1 MITDMGKTLLTAIAF
16 TLLPLFSQAQT
27 YKELWKQY
35 EEASQKDLP
44 RTQMQVLEKILATAE
59 KKQDYGQQLA
69 ASLSW
74 AGLQTTISPD
84 SLEGE
89 VTKLRKKQEKAEK
102 SNVVLS
108 AVYATVLGKIYQN
121 NSSLENG
128 EQLSKQYFEKA
139 LTHPDALA
147 SYKESGYEPFISTGV
162 DSKYFDHDL
171 LHVIGIEA
179 NNLPLLYNHYQ
190 SKGNRE
196 AACLIASMQEG
207 NQKVEVLD
215 SLIDIYA
222 DLPIC
227 GALAVKRFGLM
238 PNSTNAERKLCYEYL
253 QQAINRWG
261 SWKEMNQLRNRLS
274 QMEISSI
281 SANLD
286 SYVSPSQTS
295 QTLRIAY
302 KHLQSATITITKTKL
317 HGDNELVDN
326 PEVIDAEDLKSYLIA
341 SSTQTISHP
350 FASHP
355 IYEINNDSI
364 VIPPLDKGIYFVTLT
379 TNQEGVDTIQFL
391 YCVTDLYV
399 LHQQQPND
407 QWRYVVVNA
416 TTGKPIKGATL
427 CFIESNYNKKKKNA
441 TKHTFTTN
449 AKGEAIIDN
458 TKGDV
463 SGNLYVYTNDDTAY
477 PTSWHRNSFSLNK
490 QSDKTRSYARIYTD
504 RSVYRPGQTVYANV
518 LAWNV
523 DKGINAEVLTQKS
536 VTLTL
541 RDANRRVVAE
551 HKFTLDDNGSCATS
565 FTLPSS
571 GLTGTFNL
579 TVTGAATSYQTI
591 KVEEYKRPTF
601 EVTLN
606 DCASK
611 YAVGDTV
618 TLSGKAQTYAGVPV
632 QNAKV
637 SYTVTRRPRWWF
649 WYRANA
655 SRDTEIITDSTST
668 NDAGEYTVK
677 VPLSVDEKEEN
688 GFFVFEVTATVTDN
702 GGESHEANQSLP
714 IGAKPS
720 VLLCNLPS
728 RMEVTQTQPL
738 KFTYLNVAGKEIPGE
753 VRYAIF
759 DESTRLTDLQM
770 AGALTQ
776 KAIAN
781 KTISLPTLKSGQYTL
796 MATCGNDTI
805 KQHFV
810 LFSLKDK
817 SPVVDTQDWFYLS
830 ADTFPSDGKP
840 VYIQVGSSDKDQHF
854 VYSIVSEGKVIE
866 NGTFDQSNALTLHRF
881 SYKEEYG
888 TGLVINYAWV
898 RNGVVYTHTAKIAR
912 PMPDKRLILQWNSFR
927 NRLTPGQNE
936 EWTLTIKRPNGKAAN
951 TQLMATMY
959 DKSLDQIQ
967 ETNWSDDIYLT
978 NNMPSLRWLG
988 IGHSGYS
995 QYHNTQYN
1003 ALKVEAIQLSAF
1015 NDEYFNNLC
1024 YAHNRYHLMYKLES
1038 APMLAM
1044 NRSSNSGE
1052 ALALND
1058 VVSVRSLGT
1067 NQLSTSDSYA
1077 EESAAAKG
1085 QEEQSGK
1092 QGQAQAQIR
1101 ENLNE
1106 TAFFYPQLHTDSAGC
1121 VSLTFTLP
1129 ESLTTW
1135 RFLGLAH
1142 DSKMNH
1148 GMITEDIVAQ
1158 KQVMITPNVPRFLRK
1173 DDKAVITAR
1182 LFNTTTNMVQGKA
1195 LMELVDPLTDKVVYT
1210 STQDFSVDGESTA
1223 QASFAI
1229 DDQALKGD
1237 GSMLIAR
1244 FTASGDGFSDGEQH
1258 YLPILSQLEYV
1269 TTTVPFTQTSAGV
1282 KTINLNE
1289 LFPKKNIS
1297 SKSLTIE
1304 YTNNP
1309 SWLMIQALP
1318 YVGDAND
1325 QNAISLATAF
1335 YANRLAKHIVDS
1347 TPKIKDTFSMWLQ
1360 EKGNETSLMSSLEKN
1375 QDLKNVVLEE
1385 TPWVIDAQ
1393 NEQEQKHAIAHFFN
1407 DNQLSNT
1414 TSSTLQRLKQLQNS
1428 DGSFSW
1434 WKGMKGS
1441 LYMTVTVAKTLA
1453 RLNNQIGNDQ
1463 EVSNIISRAFKY
1475 LDSEVSLRVI
1485 ELKKLEKQGY
1495 KHLKP
1500 SDALCDYLYTNA
1512 LAGRS
1517 ATADTRYL
1525 IGLLTKK
1532 SVDLTI
1538 YGKANTAII
1547 LHQYSESQKA
1557 KEYLESIKQYTV
1569 YKEGMGRYFD
1579 SRNAMYSW
1587 FDYQIPTE
1595 VAAIEALKAITPND
1609 SVTIQEMQQW
1619 LLQAK
1624 HTQAWDTPINS
1635 VNAIWAFSDNG
1646 QMASLASTDCQPASI
1661 AIDGKALDVTAS
1673 AGIGYVKVKADA
1685 STAQTLTVDKKTD
1698 GTSWGAVY
1706 AQYLQ
1711 PTTEVEDAQS
1721 GIAIK
1726 REVLNPQGTDAFK
1739 VGDKIQVRLTIT
1751 ADRDYDFVQVVD
1763 KRAACLEPVNTTS
1776 GYSCGYY
1783 IATKDNATCYYFDQL
1798 AKGKHVIETE
1808 YYVDREGSYQQGTCT
1823 AQCAYAPE
1831 FSGRTKG
1838 AILNINK

>member
-1 MITDMGKTLLTAIAF
+1 MGKTLLTILAF

-27 YKELWKQY
+27 YKELWSQY

-44 RTQMQVLEKILATAE
+44 RTQMQILEKIIASAE
-59 KKQDYGQQLA
+59 KKQDYGQQLT

-74 AGLQTTISPD
+74 ASLQTTISPD

-89 VTKLRKKQEKAEK
+89 IAKLSQKQEKAEK

-108 AVYATVLGKIYQN
+108 AIYATVLGQIYQN
-121 NSSLENG
+121 NSNLENG
-128 EQLSKQYFEKA
+128 EQLSKQFFKKA
-139 LTHPDALA
+139 LAHPDVLA
-147 SYKESGYEPFISTGV
+147 SYKESGYEPFVNTGV

-171 LHVIGIEA
+171 LHVIGIETD
-179 NNLPLLYNHYQ
+179 NLQLLYNHY
-190 SKGNRE
+190 KNNGNRE
-196 AACLIASMQEG
+196 AACLIASMQES
-207 NQKVEVLD
+207 NQEIAVLD
-215 SLIDIYA
+215 SLINLYA
-222 DLPIC
+222 DLPVC

-238 PNSTNAERKLCYEYL
+238 PCSTNVERKQCYEYL

-261 SWKEMNQLRNRLS
+261 SWKEMNQLRNRVSDL
-274 QMEISSI
+274 ETSSI
-281 SANLD
+281 SADLT
-286 SYVSPSQTS
+286 SYVSPSQTPH
-295 QTLRIAY
+295 TLKIAY
-302 KHLQSATITITKTKL
+302 RHLQSATLTITKTKL
-317 HGDNELVDN
+317 RGDNELVEE
-326 PEVIDAEDLKSYLIA
+326 PEVIDATDLNPYLIT
-341 SSTQTISHP
+341 SSLQTITHP
-350 FASHP
+350 FVSHP

-364 VIPPLDKGIYFVTLT
+364 VIPALDKGIYFITLT

-427 CFIESNYNKKKKNA
+427 CFIENNYNKKKKSA

-449 AKGEAIIDN
+449 AKGEALIDN
-458 TKGDV
+458 KDGDA

-518 LAWNV
+518 LAWTV
-523 DKGINAEVLTQKS
+523 DKGIDAQVLTQKS
-536 VTLTL
+536 ITLTL

-551 HKFTLDDNGSCATS
+551 RQLTLDDNGSCATS

-571 GLTGTFNL
+571 GLTGNFSL
-579 TVTGAATSYQTI
+579 TATGAATSYQSI
-591 KVEEYKRPTF
+591 NVEEYKRPTF

-611 YAVGDTV
+611 YAAGDTI
-618 TLSGKAQTYAGVPV
+618 TLNGKALTYAGVPV

-637 SYTVTRRPRWWF
+637 NYTVTRRPRWWF

-655 SRDTEIITDSTST
+655 GRETQIVSDSTTT
-668 NDAGEYTVK
+668 NALGEYTVR
-677 VPLSVDEKEEN
+677 VPLSLDEKDRN
-688 GFFVFEVTATVTDN
+688 GFFVFEVVATVTDN

-728 RMEVTQTQPL
+728 RMEATQIQPL
-738 KFTYLNVAGKEIPGE
+738 KFSYLNVAGKEITGK

-759 DESTRLTDLQM
+759 DEKERLTDLQM
-770 AGALTQ
+770 ANALTQ
-776 KAIAN
+776 TATAN
-781 KTISLPTLKSGQYTL
+781 EATQLPTLKSGQYTL

-805 KQHFV
+805 KQSFV
-810 LFSLKDK
+810 IFSLKDK
-817 SPVVDTQDWFYLS
+817 SPVIDTHDWFYQS

-840 VYIQVGSSDKDQHF
+840 VYIQVGSTDKDQHY

-866 NGTFDQSNALTLHRF
+866 NGTFNQSNALTLHRF
-881 SYKEEYG
+881 VYKEEYG

-912 PMPDKRLILQWNSFR
+912 PMPDKRLCLEWKSFR
-927 NRLTPGQNE
+927 NRLTPGQEE
-936 EWTLTIKRPNGKAAN
+936 EWTLTIKLPNGQAAN
-951 TQLMATMY
+951 AQLMATMY
-959 DKSLDQIQ
+959 DKSLDQIR
-967 ETNWSDDIYLT
+967 EKNWTDDIYLT

-988 IGHSGYS
+988 IDHSGYR
-995 QYHNTQYN
+995 QYYNTTYN
-1003 ALKVEAIQLSAF
+1003 ALKVDPVQLSSF
-1015 NDEYFNNLC
+1015 NDHYYNSLC
-1024 YAHNRYHLMYKLES
+1024 YAYNRYPIMYKLNS
-1038 APMLAM
+1038 APMMAM
-1044 NRSSNSGE
+1044 QRADIATE
-1052 ALALND
+1052 ALALNED
-1058 VVSVRSLGT
+1058 ASVKGYGINPS
-1067 NQLSTSDSYA
+1067 STSGSDT
-1077 EESAAAKG
+1077 EESATGKTT
-1085 QEEQSGK
+1085 EEPNTK
-1092 QGQAQAQIR
+1092 QDHVQAQMR

-1106 TAFFYPQLHTDSAGC
+1106 TAFFYPQLHTDSTGC
-1121 VSLTFTLP
+1121 VKLTFTLP

-1142 DSKMNH
+1142 DGKMNH

-1158 KQVMITPNVPRFLRK
+1158 KQVMITPNMPRFLRK

-1182 LFNTTTNMVQGKA
+1182 LFNTTANVVRGKA
-1195 LMELVDPLTDKVVYT
+1195 QMELVDPMTDKLVYT
-1210 STQDFSVDGESTA
+1210 STHDFSIDGEGSS
-1223 QASFAI
+1223 QASFTV
-1229 DDQALKGD
+1229 DNQSLKSD
-1237 GSMLIAR
+1237 GSLLIAR

-1258 YLPILSQLEYV
+1258 YLPILSQQELV
-1269 TTTVPFTQTSAGV
+1269 TTTIPFTQTSAGV

-1289 LFPKKNIS
+1289 LFPNKNIS
-1297 SKSLTIE
+1297 GKSLTIE

-1318 YVGDAND
+1318 YVADANE
-1325 QNAISLATAF
+1325 QNAISLATAL

-1347 TPKIKDTFSMWLQ
+1347 TPKIKDTFNQWLQ

-1393 NEQEQKHAIAHFFN
+1393 NEQEQKRAIARFFD

-1414 TSSTLQRLKQLQNS
+1414 SATTLQRLKQLQNS

-1441 LYMTVTVAKTLA
+1441 LYMTVTVTKTLA
-1453 RLNNQIGNDQ
+1453 RLNNQIGNNQ
-1463 EVSNIISRAFKY
+1463 EASNIIRRAFTY
-1475 LDSEVSLRVI
+1475 LDSEVSQRVI
-1485 ELKKLEKQGY
+1485 DLKKLEKQGY
-1495 KHLKP
+1495 KHLRP

-1512 LAGRS
+1512 LVGRNV
-1517 ATADTRYL
+1517 TDDIRYL

-1547 LHQYSESQKA
+1547 LHQYGESKKA

-1587 FDYQIPTE
+1587 FDYKIPTE
-1595 VAAIEALKAITPND
+1595 VAAIEALKALTPTD

-1624 HTQAWDTPINS
+1624 HTQAWDTPLNS

-1646 QMASLASTDCQPASI
+1646 QMASLSSTNNHPASI
-1661 AIDGKALDVTAS
+1661 AIDGKAIDVKAS
-1673 AGIGYVKVKADA
+1673 AGIGYVKAKTAA
-1685 STAQTLTVDKKTD
+1685 TSAQTLTIDKKTN

-1711 PTTEVEDAQS
+1711 PSTEVNDAQS

-1726 REVLNPQGTDAFK
+1726 REVLNAKDNEAFK
-1739 VGDKIQVRLTIT
+1739 VGDKIQVRITIT

-1763 KRAACLEPVNTTS
+1763 KRAACLEPVNATS
-1776 GYSCGYY
+1776 GYHYGYY
-1783 IATKDNATCYYFDQL
+1783 IATKDNTTCYYFDQL
-1798 AKGKHVIETE
+1798 SKGKHVIDTE
-1808 YYVDREGSYQQGTCT
+1808 YYIDREGSYQQGTCT

>member
-1 MITDMGKTLLTAIAF
+1 MGKTLLTLIAF

-27 YKELWKQY
+27 YDELWKQY
-35 EEASQKDLP
+35 EEAAQKDLP
-44 RTQMQVLEKILATAE
+44 RSQMQILKKIIASAE
-59 KKQDYGQQLA
+59 KKHDYGQQLA

-74 AGLQTTISPD
+74 SSLKTTITPD
-84 SLEGE
+84 SLEAE
-89 VTKLRKKQEKAEK
+89 VSKLKKKQELAEK
-102 SNVVLS
+102 SNAVLS

-121 NSSLENG
+121 NSNLENG
-128 EQLSKQYFEKA
+128 EQLSKLFFKKA
-139 LTHPDALA
+139 LAHPDILA
-147 SYKESGYEPFISTGV
+147 SYKEDGYLPFISTGV
-162 DSKYFDHDL
+162 DSKYFNHDL
-171 LHVIGIEA
+171 LHIIGIETD
-179 NNLPLLYNHYQ
+179 NLPFLYNHYKNN
-190 SKGNRE
+190 SNRE
-196 AACLIASMQEG
+196 AACLIASMEES
-207 NQKVEVLD
+207 NQQIEVLD
-215 SLIDIYA
+215 SLIDVYA
-222 DLPIC
+222 DLPVC

-238 PNSTNAERKLCYEYL
+238 PNDTNAKRKLCYDYL
-253 QQAINRWG
+253 KQAINRWG
-261 SWKEMNQLRNRLS
+261 SWKEMNQLRNRMNE
-274 QMEISSI
+274 METSFISSD
-281 SANLD
+281 LT
-286 SYVSPSQTS
+286 SYVSPSKTP
-295 QTLRIAY
+295 QTLRITY
-302 KHLQSATITITKTKL
+302 RHLQSATITITKTKL
-317 HGDNELVDN
+317 RGDNELVDE
-326 PEVIDAEDLKSYLIA
+326 PEVINADDLKPYLI
-341 SSTQTISHP
+341 STSTQTINHS

-364 VIPPLDKGIYFVTLT
+364 VIPSLDKGIYYISLT

-427 CFIESNYNKKKKNA
+427 CFIERNNNKKKKSV
-441 TKHTFTTN
+441 TKRTFTTN
-449 AKGEAIIDN
+449 SKGEAIIDN
-458 TKGDV
+458 TEGDV
-463 SGNLYVYTNDDTAY
+463 SATLYVYTNDDTAH

-490 QSDKTRSYARIYTD
+490 QSDNTRSYARIYTD
-504 RSVYRPGQTVYANV
+504 RSVYRPGQTIYANV
-518 LAWNV
+518 LAWTV
-523 DKGINAEVLTQKS
+523 DKGINAQTLTQKPI
-536 VTLTL
+536 TLTL

-551 HKFTLDDNGSCATS
+551 HPLTLDDNGSCATS

-571 GLTGTFNL
+571 GLTGNFSL
-579 TVTGAATSYQTI
+579 TATGAATSYQII

-601 EVTLN
+601 EVMFN
-606 DCASK
+606 DYTAQ
-611 YAVGDTV
+611 YAIGDTI

-655 SRDTEIITDSTST
+655 SRDTQIITDTTST
-668 NDAGEYTVK
+668 NEVGEYTVS
-677 VPLSVDEKEEN
+677 VPLSLDEKDKN
-688 GFFVFEVTATVTDN
+688 GFFVFEVNAIVTDN

-714 IGAKPS
+714 IGARPS

-728 RMEVTQTQPL
+728 RMETTLTQPF
-738 KFTYLNVAGKEIPGE
+738 KFTYLNVAGNEISGE
-753 VRYAIF
+753 VNYAFF
-759 DESTRLTDLQM
+759 DDKTRLTDQQM
-770 AGALTQ
+770 ANALTQ
-776 KAIAN
+776 KAAAN
-781 KTISLPTLKSGQYTL
+781 QPTLLPNLKSGQYTL

-805 KQHFV
+805 KQSFV

-817 SPVVDTQDWFYLS
+817 SPVIETHDWFYLS

-881 SYKEEYG
+881 TYKEEYG

-898 RNGVVYTHTAKIAR
+898 RNGVAYTHTARIAR
-912 PMPDKRLILQWNSFR
+912 PMPDKRLILEWKSFR
-927 NRLTPGQNE
+927 NRLTPGQDE
-936 EWTLTIKRPNGKAAN
+936 EWSLTIKHPNGKAAN
-951 TQLMATMY
+951 AQFMATMY
-959 DKSLDQIQ
+959 DKSLDQIR
-967 ETNWSDDIYLT
+967 EMNWTDDIYLT

-988 IGHSGYS
+988 IGHSNYR
-995 QYHNTQYN
+995 QYYCTTYN
-1003 ALKVEAIQLSAF
+1003 ALKVDPIQLSSF
-1015 NDEYFNNLC
+1015 NDRYYNSLC
-1024 YAHNRYHLMYKLES
+1024 YGYNRYHIMYKLDNV
-1038 APMLAM
+1038 PVMAM
-1044 NRSSNSGE
+1044 NRVSNEVE
-1052 ALALND
+1052 ALGLDENA
-1058 VVSVRSLGT
+1058 SVKAYGNS
-1067 NQLSTSDSYA
+1067 QSSTSGSEA
-1077 EESAAAKG
+1077 KESAMS
-1085 QEEQSGK
+1085 QEQKEQTTK
-1092 QGQAQAQIR
+1092 QTHAQAQIR

-1106 TAFFYPQLHTDSAGC
+1106 TAFFYPQLHTDSTGC
-1121 VSLTFTLP
+1121 VTLKFKLP

-1142 DSKMNH
+1142 DGEMNH
-1148 GMITEDIVAQ
+1148 GMISEDIVAQ
-1158 KQVMITPNVPRFLRK
+1158 KQVMITPNMPRFLRK
-1173 DDKAVITAR
+1173 DDKAVIIAR
-1182 LFNTTTNMVQGKA
+1182 LFNTTNNMVQGKA
-1195 LMELVDPLTDKVVYT
+1195 QMELIDPLTNQVVYAT
-1210 STQDFSVDGESTA
+1210 TQDFSVNEQSSS

-1229 DDQALKGD
+1229 DNQLLKGD
-1237 GSMLIAR
+1237 ADLLIAR
-1244 FTASGDGFSDGEQH
+1244 FTASGNGFSDGEQH
-1258 YLPILSQLEYV
+1258 YLPILSHMEYV
-1269 TTTVPFTQTSAGV
+1269 TTTIPFTQTSANV
-1282 KTINLNE
+1282 KTINLND

-1318 YVGDAND
+1318 YVADAND
-1325 QNAISLATAF
+1325 QNAISLATAY

-1347 TPKIKDTFSMWLQ
+1347 TPKIKDTFSQWLQ

-1393 NEQEQKHAIAHFFN
+1393 NENEQKRAIAHFFN
-1407 DNQLSNT
+1407 DNQLNNT
-1414 TSSTLQRLKQLQNS
+1414 TSSTLKRLQQLQNS

-1434 WKGMKGS
+1434 WKGMSGS
-1441 LYMTVTVAKTLA
+1441 LYMTVAVTKTLT
-1453 RLNNQIGNDQ
+1453 RLNNLIGNDQ
-1463 EVSNIISRAFKY
+1463 EISNIIRRAFKY
-1475 LDSEVSLRVI
+1475 LDSEVNLRVI
-1485 ELKKLEKQGY
+1485 ELKKLEKQGN
-1495 KHLKP
+1495 KHIRP

-1517 ATADTRYL
+1517 TTDDIRYL
-1525 IGLLTKK
+1525 VGLLTKK

-1547 LHQYSESQKA
+1547 LHQYGESPKA

-1587 FDYQIPTE
+1587 FDYKIPTE
-1595 VAAIEALKAITPND
+1595 VAAIEALKAITPRD
-1609 SVTIQEMQQW
+1609 TTTIHEMQQW

-1624 HTQAWDTPINS
+1624 HTQAWDTPLNS
-1635 VNAIWAFSDNG
+1635 VNAIWAFTDNG
-1646 QMASLASTDCQPASI
+1646 QVATLQNASNPASI
-1661 AIDGKALDVTAS
+1661 AIDGKAIESNAS

-1685 STAQTLTVDKKTD
+1685 STAKTLTIDKKTD

-1711 PTTEVEDAQS
+1711 PASEVEDAQM

-1726 REVLNPQGTDAFK
+1726 REVVTHQDKEAAYK
-1739 VGDKIQVRLTIT
+1739 MGDKIQVRITIT

-1776 GYSCGYY
+1776 GYCYGYY
-1783 IATKDNATCYYFDQL
+1783 IATKDNATYYYFDQL
-1798 AKGKHVIETE
+1798 SKGKHVIETE
-1808 YYVDREGSYQQGTCT
+1808 YYIDREGSYQQGTCT

-1831 FSGRTKG
+1831 FMGRTKG
-1838 AILNINK
+1838 AIININK